1 MKDDADKTSCHSSRR
16 RGSEHQP
23 GEGFTAT
30 RFRKVQILGPPINEH
45 RANRAYGPQI
55 TETDAYFGM
64 LEAES
69 ISGKGTT
76 MRLRDPV
83 SLCVEDSMRRPRVN
97 LAKRIKRFLRQREIG
112 GKLPLL
118 LIWSAMLKNFLDCK
132 RRGHSTEVGTET
144 TRACD
149 G

>member
-55 TETDAYFGM
+55 TERDAYYCM
-64 LEAES
+64 LEVENV
-69 ISGKGTT
+69 SGKGTT
-76 MRLRDPV
+76 VRLRD
-83 SLCVEDSMRRPRVN
+83 SGAAL
-97 LAKRIKRFLRQREIG
+97 
-112 GKLPLL
+112 
-118 LIWSAMLKNFLDCK
+118 
-132 RRGHSTEVGTET
+132 RRGPHEASEGQPGEEDNTILAAARDWWKAALATHLVSDAEEP
-144 TRACD
+144 R
-149 G
+149 

>member
-55 TETDAYFGM
+55 TERDVYYCM
-64 LEAES
+64 LEVENV
-69 ISGKGTT
+69 SGKGTT
-76 MRLRDPV
+76 VRLRDSEAALLRGPHEA
-83 SLCVEDSMRRPRVN
+83 SEGQPGEEDN
-97 LAKRIKRFLRQREIG
+97 TILAQREIG

-118 LIWSAMLKNFLDCK
+118 LIW
-132 RRGHSTEVGTET
+132 
-144 TRACD
+144 
-149 G
+149 

>member
-55 TETDAYFGM
+55 TERDAYYCM
-64 LEAES
+64 LEVENV
-69 ISGKGTT
+69 SGKGTT
-76 MRLRDPV
+76 VWLRDSEAALQRGPNEA
-83 SLCVEDSMRRPRVN
+83 SEGQPGEEDN
-97 LAKRIKRFLRQREIG
+97 TILAAAR
-112 GKLPLL
+112 
-118 LIWSAMLKNFLDCK
+118 D
-132 RRGHSTEVGTET
+132 
-144 TRACD
+144 
-149 G
+149 